1 MNMAKNVILYGPP
14 GTGKTYRLQS
24 LMNKY
29 IDYIIDDK
37 QIVNAYHKDSKD
49 WILITLILLQKNGR
63 MKTAEIQSKI
73 DSLILGV
80 SINAAYVLDK
90 HNILPAPI
98 PAAVREQPRIF
109 KNMNTNEWYVDFFRV
124 QQTRPD
130 FVKTFIDSAKISKRY
145 NFVTFHQSYSY
156 EDFIE
161 GIRPEYVKATNS
173 IDYSPKPGVFKLMCE
188 EAEQHPEK
196 EYAFFIDEI
205 NRGNISE
212 IFGELISLIELDKR
226 SGETGALSAVLPY
239 SKTVFTV
246 PSNISIYGTMNTA
259 DRSIDQIDI
268 ALRRRFKFEPMLPDA
283 DIIASELE
291 LSSIDAN
298 NIEGV
303 DLIKLFNTLNNRI
316 ELLLDSQHLLGHALF
331 IGVKNADDIANV
343 IRNSVIPLLEEYFFD
358 DIQKIQ
364 LVFNDLNDT
373 GELRDDAIYEHLT
386 LEADSF
392 FSYMGDYMIDDKK
405 HYHVKETITAD
416 IIKHI
421 YE

>member
-1 MNMAKNVILYGPP
+1 
-14 GTGKTYRLQS
+14 
-24 LMNKY
+24 
-29 IDYIIDDK
+29 
-37 QIVNAYHKDSKD
+37 
-49 WILITLILLQKNGR
+49 
-63 MKTAEIQSKI
+63 
-73 DSLILGV
+73 
-80 SINAAYVLDK
+80 
-90 HNILPAPI
+90 
-98 PAAVREQPRIF
+98 
-109 KNMNTNEWYVDFFRV
+109 
-124 QQTRPD
+124 
-130 FVKTFIDSAKISKRY
+130 
-145 NFVTFHQSYSY
+145 
-156 EDFIE
+156 
-161 GIRPEYVKATNS
+161 
-173 IDYSPKPGVFKLMCE
+173 
-188 EAEQHPEK
+188 
-196 EYAFFIDEI
+196 
-205 NRGNISE
+205 
-212 IFGELISLIELDKR
+212 
-226 SGETGALSAVLPY
+226 
-239 SKTVFTV
+239 
-246 PSNISIYGTMNTA
+246 MNTA

>member
-80 SINAAYVLDK
+80 SINAASVLDK

-130 FVKTFIDSAKISKRY
+130 FVKT
-145 NFVTFHQSYSY
+145 
-156 EDFIE
+156 FIE